1 MQNRYII
8 RSRISEKKFREI
20 LKFFCLDLEAKK
32 IAEIS
37 GISRNSV
44 NKIIKA
50 IRKRIAM
57 MCEYSNPLG
66 LGEIE
71 IDESYFGAKRVR
83 GLRGRGAGGKTP
95 VFGMLKR
102 NGKVYTQIVR
112 NCSANQLIPIIKG
125 QADTNST
132 IFSDSFRTY
141 DGLADYGYKRHYR
154 IKHGN
159 NEFAKKEV
167 SKQSGKRVK
176 IRNHINGIEN
186 FWGLAKTRLSK
197 FRGIHKSTFKLHLK
211 ECEFR
216 FNNRKESVYKILLS
230 ELRKRPLKLS

>member
-1 MQNRYII
+1 MLNKYII

-32 IAEIS
+32 IAQIS
-37 GISRNSV
+37 GISRNSI
-44 NKIIKA
+44 NKLIKA
-50 IRKRIAM
+50 IRGRIALLS
-57 MCEYSNPLG
+57 EYSSPLG
-66 LGEIE
+66 LGEVE

-83 GLRGRGAGGKTP
+83 GRRGRGASGKTP

-102 NGKVYTQIVR
+102 NGKVYTQIVK
-112 NCSANQLIPIIKG
+112 NCSANELIPIIKSQVDNG
-125 QADTNST
+125 ST
-132 IFSDSFRTY
+132 MFSDSWKSY
-141 DGLADYGYKRHYR
+141 NGLADFGYKRHYR

-159 NEFAKKEV
+159 NEFAERLF
-167 SKQSGKRVK
+167 SQQNGKCVK

-186 FWGLAKTRLSK
+186 FWGLAKTRLVR

-216 FNNRKESVYKILLS
+216 FNNRKENLYKILLS
-230 ELRKRPLKLS
+230 ELKERPLKLS

>member
-1 MQNRYII
+1 MLNKYVI

-32 IAEIS
+32 ISEIS
-37 GISRNSV
+37 GVSRNSV

-50 IRKRIAM
+50 IRIRIAEI
-57 MCEYSNPLG
+57 CEYSNPLG

-102 NGKVYTQIVR
+102 NGKVYTQIVK
-112 NCSANQLIPIIKG
+112 NCSANELIPIIKS
-125 QADTNST
+125 QVNSDST
-132 IFSDSFRTY
+132 MFSDSWKSY
-141 DGLADYGYKRHYR
+141 NGLADFGYKRHYR
-154 IKHGN
+154 IKHGS
-159 NEFAKKEV
+159 NEFAK
-167 SKQSGKRVK
+167 SQFSQQDGKRVK

-186 FWGLAKTRLSK
+186 FWGLAKTRLVR

-216 FNNRKESVYKILLS
+216 FNNRKENLYKTLLA
-230 ELRKRPLKLS
+230 EIKKLPLKLS

>member
-1 MQNRYII
+1 MLNKYII

-32 IAEIS
+32 ISEIS

-50 IRKRIAM
+50 IRVRIAEL
-57 MCEYSNPLG
+57 CEYSNPLG

-71 IDESYFGAKRVR
+71 IDESYFGAKRTR
-83 GLRGRGAGGKTP
+83 GKRGRGSSGKTP

-102 NGKVYTQIVR
+102 NGKVYTQIVK
-112 NCSANQLIPIIKG
+112 NCSANELIPIIKS
-125 QADTNST
+125 QADNDST
-132 IFSDSFRTY
+132 MFSDSWKSY
-141 DGLADYGYKRHYR
+141 NGLADFGYKRHYR

-159 NEFAKKEV
+159 NEFAKRHIG
-167 SKQSGKRVK
+167 SQDGKRIK

-186 FWGLAKTRLSK
+186 FWGLAKTRLVR

-216 FNNRKESVYKILLS
+216 FNNRKENLYKILLA
-230 ELRKRPLKLS
+230 EIKKLPLKLS